1 MSPLFAFFGLGWGEI
16 IIIGIIAVLLFGRKL
31 PDMAKYLGKSV
42 VEFKKG
48 MHGLEAGFDET
59 ANPNAQQQPNAPAA
73 APAEPVRP
81 PQRVAP
87 AAPKFDDGPAPKPA
101 PAPVN
106 SQVTTNPPQ
115 P

>member
-1 MSPLFAFFGLGWGEI
+1 MTPLFAIFGLGWGELI
-16 IIIGIIAVLLFGRKL
+16 VIGVIAVLLFGRKL

-48 MHGLEAGFDET
+48 VGGLESGFDDI
-59 ANPNAQQQPNAPAA
+59 ANPTPTAA
-73 APAEPVRP
+73 SLQNPAPAEAIRP

-87 AAPKFDDGPAPKPA
+87 AAPKFDD
-101 PAPVN
+101 APVN
-106 SQVTTNPPQ
+106 TQVTANPPQ

>member
-1 MSPLFAFFGLGWGEI
+1 MSPLFGFFGLGWGEI
-16 IIIGIIAVLLFGRKL
+16 LVLGIIGVLLFGKRL
-31 PDMAKYLGKSV
+31 PDMAKYIGKSV

-48 MHGLEAGFDET
+48 MHGLESGFDDVGT
-59 ANPNAQQQPNAPAA
+59 APTTA
-73 APAEPVRP
+73 APTSAQAEAIRP

-87 AAPKFDDGPAPKPA
+87 AAPKFDDVPVHA

-106 SQVTTNPPQ
+106 TQITANPPQ